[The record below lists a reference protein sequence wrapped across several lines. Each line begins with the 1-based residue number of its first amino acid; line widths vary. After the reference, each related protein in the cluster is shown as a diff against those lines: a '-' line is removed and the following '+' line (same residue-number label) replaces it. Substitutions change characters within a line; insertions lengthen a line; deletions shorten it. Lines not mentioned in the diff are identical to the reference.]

1 MEIIKTIAQMKAFA
15 AAHRGVGFVPTMGAL
30 HEGHL
35 SLIRRSAAENAVTVV
50 SVFVN
55 PTQFCPGEDY
65 EAYPRTLERDAALA
79 EEAGAAAVFAPSVQ
93 EMYPEGYDTYVETGG
108 ITDTLCGKSRPG
120 HFRGVTT
127 VLTKLFHLVQPQRAY
142 FGQKD
147 AQQLLV
153 VQKMVRELNF
163 DMEIIGCPIVRE
175 ADGLAKS
182 SRNQYL
188 SADER
193 QRATALSRSLAWAK
207 EQVEAGAEDA
217 APLLDHMRAMLEDAG
232 ADVEYVEYVSLAD
245 LRPLQHI
252 QPDSMFALAAR
263 IGTTRLIDNWF
274 VEGGG
279 ECAH

>member
-1 MEIIKTIAQMKAFA
+1 MEIIKTIADMKQFA
-15 AAHRGVGFVPTMGAL
+15 ATHRGEGIGFVPTMGAL

-35 SLIRRSAAENAVTVV
+35 SLIQRSVKENAVTVV

-65 EAYPRTLERDAALA
+65 EAYPRTLDADAALA
-79 EEAGAAAVFAPSVQ
+79 ANAGAAAVFAPSAQ
-93 EMYPEGYDTYVETGG
+93 EMYPESYDTYVETGG
-108 ITDTLCGKSRPG
+108 ITDALCGKSRPG

-163 DMEIIGCPIVRE
+163 DLEIIGCPIIRE

-193 QRATALSRSLAWAK
+193 RRAVVLSRSLTWA
-207 EQVEAGAEDA
+207 QAQ
-217 APLLDHMRAMLEDAG
+217 MDAG
-232 ADVEYVEYVSLAD
+232 VTAAAQLIDGMRTMIAAEGGDVEYIEYVSRET
-245 LRPLQHI
+245 LRPLDTV
-252 QPDSMFALAAR
+252 QPCSMFALAVR
-263 IGTTRLIDNWF
+263 FGTTRLIDNLF
-274 VEGGG
+274 VD
-279 ECAH
+279 

>member
-1 MEIIKTIAQMKAFA
+1 MEIIKTIADMEQFA
-15 AAHRGVGFVPTMGAL
+15 AAHAAEGIGFVPTMGAL

-35 SLIRRSAAENAVTVV
+35 SLIQRSVKENAVTVV

-65 EAYPRTLERDAALA
+65 EAYPRTLDADAALA
-79 EEAGAAAVFAPSVQ
+79 AEAGAAAIFAPSAQ

-108 ITDTLCGKSRPG
+108 ITDALCGKSRPG

-163 DMEIIGCPIVRE
+163 DLEIVGCPIVRE
-175 ADGLAKS
+175 PDGLAKS

-193 QRATALSRSLAWAK
+193 QRAVVLSRSLTHTRVKIAAGETNAAK
-207 EQVEAGAEDA
+207 
-217 APLLDHMRAMLEDAG
+217 LI
-232 ADVEYVEYVSLAD
+232 ADMHGMITAKGGEVEYIEYVSRKTLQ
-245 LRPLQHI
+245 PLNTV
-252 QPDSMFALAAR
+252 QPDSMFALAVR
-263 IGTTRLIDNWF
+263 FGTTRLIDNLF
-274 VEGGG
+274 ID
-279 ECAH
+279 

>member
-1 MEIIKTIAQMKAFA
+1 MEIIKTIADMKQFA
-15 AAHRGVGFVPTMGAL
+15 AAHRAEGIGFVPTMGAL

-35 SLIRRSAAENAVTVV
+35 SLIERSVRENPVTVV

-55 PTQFCPGEDY
+55 PVQFCPGEDY
-65 EAYPRTLERDAALA
+65 EAYPRTLDADAALA
-79 EEAGAAAVFAPSVQ
+79 ADAGAAAVFAPSAQ
-93 EMYPEGYDTYVETGG
+93 EMYPEGYHTYVETGG
-108 ITDTLCGKSRPG
+108 ITDVLCGKSRPG

-153 VQKMVRELNF
+153 VQKMVRELHF
-163 DMEIIGCPIVRE
+163 DLEIVGCPIVRE

-193 QRATALSRSLAWAK
+193 RRAVVLSRSLDWAK
-207 EQVEAGAEDA
+207 AQV
-217 APLLDHMRAMLEDAG
+217 DAG
-232 ADVEYVEYVSLAD
+232 AVNVAELLNGMHERITAEGGDVEYIEYVSRETL
-245 LRPLQHI
+245 LPLETV
-252 QPDSMFALAAR
+252 QPNSMFALAVR
-263 IGTTRLIDNWF
+263 FGTTRLIDNLF
-274 VEGGG
+274 VD
-279 ECAH
+279 

>member
-1 MEIIKTIAQMKAFA
+1 MEIIKTIADMKQFA
-15 AAHRGVGFVPTMGAL
+15 SAHRGEGIGFVPTMGAL

-35 SLIRRSAAENAVTVV
+35 SLIQRSVKENAVTVV

-65 EAYPRTLERDAALA
+65 EAYPRTLDADAALA
-79 EEAGAAAVFAPSVQ
+79 ADAGAAAVFAPTAQ

-108 ITDTLCGKSRPG
+108 ITDALCGKSRPG

-127 VLTKLFHLVQPQRAY
+127 VLTKLFHLVQPRRAY

-163 DMEIIGCPIVRE
+163 DLEIIGCPIIRE

-193 QRATALSRSLAWAK
+193 QRAVVLSRSLNWA
-207 EQVEAGAEDA
+207 QAQ
-217 APLLDHMRAMLEDAG
+217 MDAG
-232 ADVEYVEYVSLAD
+232 VTAAAQLIDSMRTMIAAEGGDVEYIEYVSRET
-245 LRPLQHI
+245 LRPLETVQ
-252 QPDSMFALAAR
+252 QDSMFALAVR
-263 IGTTRLIDNWF
+263 FGTTRLIDNLF
-274 VEGGG
+274 VD
-279 ECAH
+279 